1 MKKTT
6 KKVPAEEREKIVSLL
21 KEHRSIKK
29 VMEIS
34 GRSKT
39 YILRVVKKDN
49 LKMKGSKIPADEE
62 KKILALL
69 KENRSGKEVARI
81 LGRGATT
88 ISSVAAR
95 HDIKLPR
102 KRRKPTSTSQNPS

>member
-6 KKVPAEEREKIVSLL
+6 KKVPDEEREKIVGLL

-39 YILRVVKKDN
+39 YILRVVKKEN
-49 LKMKGSKIPADEE
+49 LKMKNSKIPADEE
-62 KKILALL
+62 KKIVALL

-88 ISSVAAR
+88 ISNVAAR
-95 HDIKLPR
+95 NGIKLPR
-102 KRRKPTSTSQNPS
+102 NRRKLIPTSQNPS